1 MAASNGVR
9 AVAKAKSRVDDFT
22 LAGICV
28 IKCPDAAEGEGCEG
42 EALVYAY
49 RNGLVAELSD
59 YTQAVCPTCGHTWYL
74 AVDPLAYWLRL

>member
-1 MAASNGVR
+1 MVSSNGVR
-9 AVAKAKSRVDDFT
+9 AAAKAKNRADDFT
-22 LAGICV
+22 LVGICV
-28 IKCPDAAEGEGCEG
+28 IKCPDAEGDGCKG

-49 RNGLVAELSD
+49 RIGPVAVLRD

>member
-1 MAASNGVR
+1 MVSSNGVK
-9 AVAKAKSRVDDFT
+9 AAAKAKSRVDDFT

-28 IKCPDAAEGEGCEG
+28 IKCPDSEGDGCEG

-49 RNGLVAELSD
+49 RSGPAAERSD

-74 AVDPLAYWLRL
+74 ALDSLAYWLRL

>member
-1 MAASNGVR
+1 MVASNGVR
-9 AVAKAKSRVDDFT
+9 AAAKAKSRVDDFT
-22 LAGICV
+22 LVGICV
-28 IKCPDAAEGEGCEG
+28 TRCPDAEGEGCEG

-49 RNGLVAELSD
+49 RNGPVAELRA